1 MTVNYNK
8 RGGNMFDLTNI
19 YKMTKQI
26 DEQFALHYG
35 NNEEIVR
42 KNRLELLVELGELA
56 NETRCFKYWSM
67 KQIGDKEKV
76 LEEYIDCLFMIL
88 YFSNIT
94 NISLDEEF
102 PNSLNGDIIDTF
114 LSLNKFASSIS
125 KVPSKDEIKKV
136 LVELDHLAKLLGFTI
151 EDLERA
157 TKMKSKIIETRFNSN
172 Y

>member
-1 MTVNYNK
+1 ML
-8 RGGNMFDLTNI
+8 DLSNI
-19 YKMTKQI
+19 YKITKQI

-35 NNEEIVR
+35 NEEEIVR

-56 NETRCFKYWSM
+56 NETRCFKYWSI
-67 KQIGDKEKV
+67 KQKGEKEKV

-94 NISLDEEF
+94 GILLDEEF
-102 PNSLNGDIIDTF
+102 PSSLNGDIIDTF

-125 KVPSKDEIKKV
+125 VVPKKEEVKKV
-136 LVELDHLAKLLGFTI
+136 LVELDHLAKLLNFTI
-151 EDLERA
+151 EDLERV
-157 TKMKSKIIETRFNSN
+157 TKIKSKIIESRFNSE